1 MIALMI
7 GLFAFITPAFSD
19 HGKNHCS
26 TGKSESCSGKSCER
40 SKKSCSK
47 CPIANAVMKCA
58 HFLLEN
64 ASEIGLNDEQVKKIK
79 SIKMETKKEAILGA
93 AQMKVMCMDLSSKL
107 CEEKLDV
114 EGINAM
120 IDQGSAGWATAG
132 KKTLKNYADLR
143 AILTPEQMAKAK
155 ELCKKSGCK

>member
-1 MIALMI
+1 MRKISMIALMI
-7 GLFAFITPAFSD
+7 GLFALTTPLFAHS
-19 HGKNHCS
+19 HKKECS
-26 TGKSESCSGKSCER
+26 TSEHESCER
-40 SKKSCSK
+40 REKSCSK
-47 CPIANAVMKCA
+47 CPIANAIMKASC
-58 HFLLEN
+58 FLTKN
-64 ASEIGLNDEQVKKIK
+64 ASEIGLNDEQLKKIK
-79 SIKMETKKEAILGA
+79 SIAMETKKEAILGQ

-120 IDQGSAGWATAG
+120 IDQGSAGWAAAG

-155 ELCKKSGCK
+155 ELCKKSHCK